1 MNVNVRLW
9 ASIVVF
15 LTTLFPAVGM
25 SAERSPN
32 EIAVA
37 YVAVSGS
44 YGPLW
49 VAKDEGLFKKY
60 GLEVSLQYLNP
71 TVGVQALVA
80 GEVDIYAGGTAAL
93 EAAVNGADIVYI
105 GSILDKFVLSLFVQ
119 PEIKDVS
126 ELRGKVVGVSQPGAP
141 TDVGAQIVLRGA
153 GLVPDRD
160 VKLSYLKGV
169 PEILAAL
176 QQKIIHAG
184 VINPPITVMA
194 RRAGLKELVD
204 LGKLPERFPQTAFI
218 ARRSFLGSHNDPLIR
233 FFKGYSEGVRFAR
246 ENPRRAQEIIAKY
259 TKVSDQE
266 VNVENYKA
274 FAPWWEMPPFVTEAG
289 IQAAL
294 SISTTPKARLVKAT
308 DFIDNQIIKQLS
320 DTGFFK

>member
-1 MNVNVRLW
+1 MR
-9 ASIVVF
+9 A
-15 LTTLFPAVGM
+15 A
-25 SAERSPN
+25 N
-32 EIAVA
+32 EIAVT
-37 YVAVSGS
+37 YVAVSGV

-49 VAKDEGLFKKY
+49 VARDEGLFRKH
-60 GLEVSLQYLNP
+60 GLDVSLYDLDP
-71 TVGVQALVA
+71 TAGVHALVS
-80 GEVDIYAGGTAAL
+80 GEIDIYAGGTAAL

-119 PEIKDVS
+119 PEIKDVT

-141 TDVGAQIVLRGA
+141 TDVGAQMVLRSS
-153 GLVPDRD
+153 GLIPDRD

-176 QQKIIHAG
+176 QGKIIHG
-184 VINPPITVMA
+184 GMINPPITVLA
-194 RRAGLKELVD
+194 RKAGLRELVD
-204 LGKLPERFPQTAFI
+204 LGKLRERFPQAAFI
-218 ARRSFLGSHNDPLIR
+218 IKRSDLDSKRESLIR
-233 FFKGYSEGVRFAR
+233 FVKGYSEGVRFAR
-246 ENPRRAQEIIAKY
+246 EHPRRAQEIIEKY

-289 IQAAL
+289 IQQAL
-294 SISTTPKARLVKAT
+294 SISTNPKARLVKPT
-308 DFIDNQIIKQLS
+308 DFIDNRLIKQLS